1 MFLDVEGSVLIIWMD
16 DFPGTTEFEVDGGAS
31 PDPQA
36 HVADQDQL
44 HDIFES
50 IVIQQR

>member
-1 MFLDVEGSVLIIWMD
+1 MT
-16 DFPGTTEFEVDGGAS
+16 DFPGTTTFEVEGGAS

-44 HDIFES
+44 PHDIFES
-50 IVIQQR
+50 IVIQSR